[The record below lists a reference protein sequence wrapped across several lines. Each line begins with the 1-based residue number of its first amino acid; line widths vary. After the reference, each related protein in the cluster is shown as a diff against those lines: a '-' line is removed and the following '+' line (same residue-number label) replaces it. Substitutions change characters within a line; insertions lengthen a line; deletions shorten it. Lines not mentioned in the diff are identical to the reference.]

1 MNKYA
6 IILAAGKGTRMKSDL
21 PKVLHPV
28 CGTPMLQH
36 IINKLKKI
44 DIDKIIVVI
53 GHKADKIRETIKD
66 DVIFVEQTEQNGTA
80 HAVLQAVPHLAGKEG
95 TTLVITGDTP
105 LIEEV
110 TLESLLQEH
119 IHSNSKGTVLTA
131 IQNTPIG
138 YGRIIR
144 EFNSVTDKH
153 ECNQLGNVVGIVEE
167 KDADANQKKII
178 EVNTGIFAFDNQSLL
193 EGLPKIEN
201 KNVQNEYYLTDI
213 VSVFIE
219 EGKEFGGH
227 LLQDPNEA
235 MGINSRVQLSE
246 AESIMRKKINQKH
259 MDNGVTIIDPSNTYI
274 ESEVII
280 GNDTTIYP
288 GTVIKGNTIIGSG
301 VTIHSNSEIQNAT
314 IGNHSIIRQ
323 SVIHDSIIGQDVQI
337 GPFAHI
343 RPKTEIKNKAKVGNF
358 VELKGTTFGEGSKAN
373 HLSYIGDAV
382 VGAGVNV
389 GCGTITVNYDGKNK
403 FKTIIEDGSFIGCNA
418 NLMAPVTIGGN
429 SIIAAGSTVT
439 KDVPEDALA
448 ISRTKQENKEGY
460 ATKIKNRR

>member
-119 IHSNSKGTVLTA
+119 THSNSKGTVLTA
-131 IQNTPIG
+131 IQNNPTG

-144 EFNSVTDKH
+144 EFSSVTDKH
-153 ECNQLGNVVGIVEE
+153 EGNKLGNVVGIVEE
-167 KDADANQKKII
+167 KDADVNQKKII

-246 AESIMRKKINQKH
+246 AETIMRKKINQKH

-301 VTIHSNSEIQNAT
+301 VTIYSNSEIQNAT

-323 SVIHDSIIGQDVQI
+323 SVIHDSIVGQDVQI

-418 NLMAPVTIGGN
+418 NLMAPVTIGKN

>member
-44 DIDKIIVVI
+44 DIDKIVVVI
-53 GHKADKIRETIKD
+53 GHKAEKIRETIKD

-80 HAVLQAVPHLAGKEG
+80 HAVLQAVPHLAEKEG

-105 LIEEV
+105 LIEEA
-110 TLESLLQEH
+110 TLDSLLQEH
-119 IHSNSKGTVLTA
+119 IHSNSKGTVLTS
-131 IQNTPIG
+131 IQNNPTG

-144 EFNSVTDKH
+144 EFNSLSNKH
-153 ECNQLGNVVGIVEE
+153 EDNKLGNVVGIVEE
-167 KDADANQKKII
+167 KDADVNQKKII

-219 EGKEFGGH
+219 EGKEFGGY

-246 AESIMRKKINQKH
+246 AETIMRKKINQKH

-274 ESEVII
+274 ESEVMI
-280 GNDTTIYP
+280 GNDTIIYP

-314 IGNHSIIRQ
+314 IGNYSIIRQ
-323 SVIHDSIIGQDVQI
+323 SVIHDSVVGQYVQI

-343 RPKTEIKNKAKVGNF
+343 RPKTSIKNKAKVGNF

-373 HLSYIGDAV
+373 HLSYIGDSK
-382 VGAGVNV
+382 VGDGVNI

-418 NLMAPVTIGGN
+418 NLMAPVIIGKN
-429 SIIAAGSTVT
+429 SIVAAGSTVT
-439 KDVPEDALA
+439 KDVPEDALT

>member
-53 GHKADKIRETIKD
+53 GHKADKIRETIQD

-119 IHSNSKGTVLTA
+119 IHSHSKGTVLTA
-131 IQNTPIG
+131 IQNNPTG

-144 EFNSVTDKH
+144 EFNSVTDIH
-153 ECNQLGNVVGIVEE
+153 EDNKLGNVVGIVEE
-167 KDADANQKKII
+167 KDADVSQKKII
-178 EVNTGIFAFDNQSLL
+178 EVNTGIFAFDNQTLL

-201 KNVQNEYYLTDI
+201 ANVQNEYYLTDI

-219 EGKEFGGH
+219 EGKEFGGY

-246 AESIMRKKINQKH
+246 AETIMRKKINQKH

-274 ESEVII
+274 ESEVMI
-280 GNDTTIYP
+280 GNDTIIYP

-314 IGNHSIIRQ
+314 IGNYSIIRQ
-323 SVIHDSIIGQDVQI
+323 SVIHDSIVGQDVQI

-382 VGAGVNV
+382 VGEGVNV

-418 NLMAPVTIGGN
+418 NLMAPVTIGKN
-429 SIIAAGSTVT
+429 SIVAAGSTVT
-439 KDVPEDALA
+439 KDVPEDALT